1 MGTGV
6 MRSVGFLAC
15 LVATAGCGRA
25 QRKEQ
30 RLAPEVRTKATELA
44 HEAEVES
51 GEIVWRVQTDRK
63 AVALTFD
70 DGPDPKYT
78 PTVLALGRQR
88 GVKFTFF
95 LVGRE
100 IQLHPDLARQEVAEG
115 HMIGNHTW
123 EHPTMTYDTERQ
135 DISEVERCED
145 EIEKI
150 CGERTHLFRPP
161 KGMWDGDT
169 FLAAEALGYRM
180 ILWSVALEHHE
191 AKTPEAM
198 AQRVLDQV
206 QPGMIILAHDGEP
219 CHQVDR
225 SKTMKALP
233 ILLDGLKQRGY
244 ELVTIP
250 ELLKSRRER

>member
-1 MGTGV
+1 
-6 MRSVGFLAC
+6 MRATLTRLMVFSAC
-15 LVATAGCGRA
+15 LALTVGCGKAR
-25 QRKEQ
+25 REEQ
-30 RLAPEVRTKATELA
+30 RLVGDTRAGAEQLA
-44 HEAEVES
+44 HETEVKS
-51 GEIVWRVQTDRK
+51 GEIVWRIRTDRK

-78 PTVLALGRQR
+78 PTVLALGRER
-88 GVKFTFF
+88 GAKFTFF

-115 HMIGNHTW
+115 HVIGNHTW
-123 EHPTMTYDTERQ
+123 NHPTMTYDTERQ
-135 DISEVERCED
+135 DLSEIEQCED
-145 EIEKI
+145 EIEKV

-169 FLAAEALGYRM
+169 FLTAETLGYRM
-180 ILWSVALEHHE
+180 ILWSVALEHHK

-198 AQRVLDQV
+198 AQRVLDKV

-233 ILLDGLKQRGY
+233 ILLDGLKERGY

-250 ELLKSRRER
+250 ELLKSRTDR